1 MAMVR
6 AAPEQARNGGLGRE
20 SWWLVTQPLHFATL
34 EPESTSRVT
43 DTVRA
48 GWGFPWPPELDGGQD
63 SELLCLER
71 VAPAHWGAS
80 LSHRWYGQV
89 VVVLTALVVGV
100 LMGKAQR
107 TLPEVSSPV
116 CANAHSN
123 ATAVIVDQE
132 GGSLLTVGL
141 ALAGLAIGYTLGRG
155 SSLSSARPSETPE
168 TVESADAQLS
178 EPGDQESL
186 DPIEAPSSQEGVE
199 GGGDRP
205 LSRFQLRIPTN
216 ICTRRCTVPRA
227 AGQVAVGSTTT
238 RLPAQV

>member
-80 LSHRWYGQV
+80 PGGGRPHSPRRRSPDGE
-89 VVVLTALVVGV
+89 GP
-100 LMGKAQR
+100 G

-116 CANAHSN
+116 CANVHSN
-123 ATAVIVDQE
+123 ATTVIAYQE

-155 SSLSSARPSETPE
+155 SSLSSSRPSETPE